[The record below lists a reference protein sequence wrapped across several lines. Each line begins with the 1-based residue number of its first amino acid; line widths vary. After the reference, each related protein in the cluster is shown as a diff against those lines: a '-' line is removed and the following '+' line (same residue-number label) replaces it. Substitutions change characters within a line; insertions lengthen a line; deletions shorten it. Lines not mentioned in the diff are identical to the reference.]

1 MNVEVTTT
9 KATKVRAGALVVG
22 MTKGGALPSQ
32 LDEALGGALSRLL
45 EAGDFRGKAEDV
57 LPFHPPGGVEAQR
70 IILAGLGEEKKAD
83 LESVRRSLAVAA
95 RRARKLGAADVA
107 VAVETFALP
116 DLTLSD
122 IAQAIVEG
130 AVLGLYRYTEYKDK
144 PEDEKTEVEGLTLV
158 AEDATR
164 NAVEE
169 GGRFGELFAE
179 ATVWARDVDNR
190 PGNSATP
197 AALAELAQRIA
208 EESESLTCKVLEI
221 ADMQELG
228 MGALL
233 GVAQGSD
240 EPAKFIILE
249 YMPDVSDVDTVVL
262 VGKGITFD
270 SGGISIK
277 PSSRMEDMK
286 FDKSGAVAVL
296 ATMRA
301 LPRLRPTVRVV
312 GIAPAT
318 ENLPSGKAYKP
329 GDIVRA
335 MNGTTI
341 EVVNTDAEGRMIL
354 ADALAYAARY
364 EPKAVID
371 LATLTGGCIVA
382 LGHEASG
389 LFGTDEQLLVRVRQA
404 GEKTG
409 DRVWPLPLWEPYRK
423 LIESK
428 VADIK
433 NSAGRWASAITAA
446 AFLERF
452 TKPYPWAHVDIAGT
466 AYATGEPQNPKPY
479 AAHGST
485 GVGVRLLLQ
494 LLRDWET
501 AE

>member
-9 KATKVRAGALVVG
+9 KAIEVRAGALIVG
-22 MTKGGALPSQ
+22 MTKGGALPSR
-32 LDEALGGALSRLL
+32 LDEALGGSLSSLVQ
-45 EAGDFRGKAEDV
+45 AGDFTGKAEDV
-57 LPFHPPGGVEAQR
+57 LPFYPQGRIESQR
-70 IILAGLGEEKKAD
+70 IILTGLGEVDKAD
-83 LESVRRSLAVAA
+83 LESVRRSVAVAA
-95 RRARKLGAADVA
+95 KRARKLGAADVA
-107 VAVETFALP
+107 VAVDTFAVRNHA
-116 DLTLSD
+116 LSEV
-122 IAQAIVEG
+122 AQATVEG
-130 AVLGLYRYTEYKDK
+130 VVLGLYRFTEYKDA
-144 PEDEKTEVEGLTLV
+144 PEDERTEVESLTLV
-158 AEDATR
+158 VEDSPR
-164 NAVEE
+164 KAVEE
-169 GGRFGELFAE
+169 GAWLGELFAE
-179 ATVWARDVDNR
+179 ATAWARDVDNR

-197 AALAELAQRIA
+197 AALARLAQEIA
-208 EESESLTCKVLEI
+208 AGSDNLTCQVLEI
-221 ADMQELG
+221 ADMQDLG

-233 GVAQGSD
+233 GVARGSD

-249 YMPDVSDVDTVVL
+249 YAPAVPDADTVVL

-301 LPRLRPTVRVV
+301 LPKLKPAVRVI

-389 LFGTDEQLLVRVRQA
+389 LFGTDEQLLERVRQA
-404 GEKTG
+404 GERTG
-409 DRVWPLPLWEPYRK
+409 DRVWQLPLWEPYRK
-423 LIESK
+423 LVESK

-452 TKPYPWAHVDIAGT
+452 TKPYSWAHVDIAGT

-479 AAHGST
+479 AAQGST

-494 LLRDWET
+494 LLRDWES
-501 AE
+501 AR